1 MRCVAS
7 AAEAAA
13 AEQVRF
19 EGFDPRAV
27 HGRLLQRPL
36 APRAAR
42 FASPRPLA
50 LRVLVA
56 AAAALALHGAPA
68 RAATVGQLDN
78 PDEDYHAA
86 SFAADPGESNN
97 LTVNVAAH
105 AVSFSDVGVSLSVRP
120 PCTRLSDSSA
130 RCPRSPNLNVELG
143 DGNDRLRIRYATPVP
158 KLDTYA
164 LVNGGRGNDTLL
176 GGAASEE
183 LEGGPGADVIDG
195 GGGSDSL
202 TGGEGADVLDGGPGA
217 DILDLHDYL
226 GGAGDRTACG
236 PGRDAVNLDLDPPDL
251 LERDCEEIA
260 AVPGQLP
267 TAPTVNAAG
276 AARYRAPCP
285 RVGNGAVTRCSFHV
299 RLSDQ
304 FGHLLADGSGR
315 IRTVP
320 YRGIR
325 QRTTY
330 LNFPVHLTA
339 RGRRLLLGH
348 KPLIVAT
355 RISSDIRGPATRRGH
370 ETFDYRLRWH

>member
-1 MRCVAS
+1 MRWVAI
-7 AAEAAA
+7 A
-13 AEQVRF
+13 AEQPRF
-19 EGFDPRAV
+19 EGLDPGAV
-27 HGRLLQRPL
+27 QGRLPQRPL
-36 APRAAR
+36 PACAAR
-42 FASPRPLA
+42 FACARPVP
-50 LRVLVA
+50 LRVLIA

-68 RAATVGQLDN
+68 HAATVGQLDN

-86 SFAADPGESNN
+86 SFTADPGESNN
-97 LTVNVAAH
+97 LTVDVAAH
-105 AVSFSDVGVSLSVRP
+105 AITFSDVGASLGVRP

-143 DGNDRLRIRYATPVP
+143 DGNDRVAIRYATPVP

-164 LVNGGRGNDTLL
+164 LVDGGRGNDTLQ

-183 LEGGPGADVIDG
+183 LDGGPGADVIDG

-202 TGGEGADVLDGGPGA
+202 SGGEGADLLDGGPGA
-217 DILDLHDYL
+217 DIVNLHDYR
-226 GGAGDRTACG
+226 GGADDRAACG

-251 LERDCEEIA
+251 LERDCEAIA

-267 TAPTVNAAG
+267 TAPTVSADG

-285 RVGNGAVTRCSFHV
+285 RVGTGAATRCSFHV

-304 FGHLLADGSGR
+304 SGRLLADGHGR

-330 LNFPVHLTA
+330 LNFPVQLTA

-348 KPLIVAT
+348 MPLIVVT
-355 RISSDIRGPATRRGH
+355 GISSDIRGPAARRGH
-370 ETFDYRLRWH
+370 ETFNYRLRWR